1 MKKFT
6 LAGLLLTMCLGLT
19 ACGNPLNQL
28 PEATEENIYDTEE
41 ETTGNDAADAII
53 DFLTDEDEGGIDG
66 DVTSFTV
73 YDRDDDEDDKD
84 ESEVSVEIVI
94 ETDDFEYT
102 GYYIVTMKYD
112 KEDGWEVDEYVEDDD
127 EDYIC
132 KPMDGVTDEDLES
145 YLTYYVGNNTEG
157 MTTDIGEPYEEDGI
171 YFCDATAEYEYS
183 DSYCTYISAAEFT
196 FEFCFSNGSK
206 TASWEV
212 INYTDNSTAIPNSG
226 VSDDELYDTI
236 YWTLDSF
243 TTNDGTYFY
252 IAGSSYMGDITPLT
266 NDLYEQDG
274 VWYNELTVE
283 FDYID
288 SYGSYADRSGTYTVQ
303 YYMMFEFQPSGYW
316 TLIDYTLPTDY
327 VFESNVE
334 GYIAEGDDA
343 QGVDEDILWDTIYW
357 DLDSFTT
364 NDGTYFYVLSDN
376 MGDIV
381 PLSNEVYEENG
392 TSYNE
397 LTVQFDYIADDETCA
412 YRVEYYMLF
421 AYTSYG
427 WELIDYELPTEYEVI
442 EY

>member
-1 MKKFT
+1 MKRFA

-28 PEATEENIYDTEE
+28 PEATEENIYVAEDES
-41 ETTGNDAADAII
+41 TGNEAADAII

-94 ETDDFEYT
+94 ETDDYEYT
-102 GYYIVTMKYD
+102 GYYVVTMKYD
-112 KEDGWEVDEYVEDDD
+112 KEDGWEVDEYVEDED

-132 KPMDGVTDEDLES
+132 KPLEGVSVDEFEDYIGYEA
-145 YLTYYVGNNTEG
+145 ED
-157 MTTDIGEPYEEDGI
+157 MTMEVGEPYEEDGI

-183 DSYCTYISAAEFT
+183 AEYCTYVTVVDVT
-196 FEFCFSNGSK
+196 FEFCFSGGSK

-212 INYTDNSTAIPNSG
+212 ADYAENSTAVPNSG
-226 VSDDELYDTI
+226 VSDTELYDTI
-236 YWTLDSF
+236 FEELDPF
-243 TTNDGTYFY
+243 VTNDGIYFS
-252 IAGSSYMGDITPLT
+252 IVSEAYMGDIRPLT
-266 NDLYEQDG
+266 NDLYEENG

-283 FDYID
+283 FDCID
-288 SYGSYADRSGTYTVQ
+288 KYGSFDDRRGTYTVQ
-303 YYMMFEFQPSGYW
+303 YDMLFEFTLDGYW
-316 TLIDYTLPTDY
+316 ELIDYTLPTDY
-327 VFESNVE
+327 VFESSVE
-334 GYIAEGDDA
+334 GCIAEGDDA
-343 QGVDEDILWDTIYW
+343 QGVDEEILHDTIYNN
-357 DLDSFTT
+357 LYRLTT
-364 NDGTYFYVLSDN
+364 DDGTHFAILSNNVINN

-397 LTVQFDYIADDETCA
+397 LTVQFDYIDDDGTFA
-412 YRVEYYMLF
+412 YRMEYYMLF
-421 AYTSYG
+421 AYGSYG
-427 WELIDYELPTEYEVI
+427 WELIDYELPTEYELI

>member
-1 MKKFT
+1 MKKKII
-6 LAGLLLTMCLGLT
+6 LAGLLCCMCLGLT
-19 ACGNPLNQL
+19 ACGNPLKQL
-28 PEATEENIYDTEE
+28 PEALDENIYDTEE
-41 ETTGNDAADAII
+41 GTTGNEAADEII
-53 DFLTDEDEGGIDG
+53 DVLTDEDEDGIDG
-66 DVTSFTV
+66 DVTAFAV
-73 YDRDDDEDDKD
+73 YDRDDDEEDKD
-84 ESEVSVEIVI
+84 QSDLSVEIVI

-112 KEDGWEVDEYVEDDD
+112 KEDGWEVDEFVEDED

-132 KPMDGVTDEDLES
+132 KPLEGVSVDEFEDYIGYEA
-145 YLTYYVGNNTEG
+145 EG
-157 MTTDIGEPYEEDGI
+157 MTMEVGEPYEEDGV

-183 DSYCTYISAAEFT
+183 DEYCTYSTAAEIT

-212 INYTDNSTAIPNSG
+212 ADYVDNSTAIPNSG
-226 VSDDELYDTI
+226 VSDTELHDTI
-236 YWTLDSF
+236 YWNLDSF

-252 IAGSSYMGDITPLT
+252 IENSSYMGDITPLT
-266 NDLYEQDG
+266 NDFYEENG

-288 SYGSYADRSGTYTVQ
+288 SYGSYGDRSGTYTVQ
-303 YYMMFEFQPSGYW
+303 YYMMFEFTPSGYW
-316 TLIDYTLPTDY
+316 ELIDYTLPTDY
-327 VFESNVE
+327 VFDSNVE
-334 GYIAEGDDA
+334 GSVAEGDDA
-343 QGVDEDILWDTIYW
+343 QGVDEDILYDTIFWY
-357 DLDSFTT
+357 LDSFTT
-364 NDGTYFYVLSDN
+364 NDGTYFYILSDN

-397 LTVQFDYIADDETCA
+397 LTVQFDYIDDDGTCA

-421 AYTSYG
+421 VYGSAG
-427 WELIDYELPTEYEVI
+427 WELIDYELPTEYELI